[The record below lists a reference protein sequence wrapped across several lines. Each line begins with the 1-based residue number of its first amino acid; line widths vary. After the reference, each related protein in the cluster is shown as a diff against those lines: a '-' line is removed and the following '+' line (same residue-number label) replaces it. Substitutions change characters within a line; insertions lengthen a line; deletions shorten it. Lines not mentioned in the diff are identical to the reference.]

1 MRKIDFA
8 IQIVSWIS
16 RQEDFSPIH
25 AVCLMAVSGNR
36 TTPKDIHEK
45 IEGFSKESIA
55 EAIIDLNEAG
65 YLTCDVTKNMFVGHD
80 KNPNRLTPKGEEV
93 VLKLLNPKQDAA

>member
-8 IQIVSWIS
+8 IQIVSWVS

-25 AVCLMAVSGNR
+25 AVCLMAVSGYR
-36 TTPKDIHEK
+36 TTVKEIHGNLE
-45 IEGFSKESIA
+45 EFSKESIV

-65 YLTCDVTKNMFVGHD
+65 YLTCDITKSMFVGHD
-80 KNPNRLTPKGEEV
+80 KLPNRLTPKGEEV
-93 VLKLLNPKQDAA
+93 LSKLLSPKQNAA

>member
-25 AVCLMAVSGNR
+25 AVCLMAVSGYR
-36 TTPKDIHEK
+36 TTTKDIHEK
-45 IEGFSKESIA
+45 IEGFSKESIV

-65 YLTCDVTKNMFVGHD
+65 YLTCDITKNMFIGHD
-80 KNPNRLTPKGEEV
+80 KIKNRLTPKGEEV